1 MTDGSMTDDPISSD
15 PRVIDAALQLL
26 RAPHADRPAMLARV
40 PEFAREAVLE
50 RLDMLRIEMEER
62 AAIREFDG
70 GMTREEAERLT
81 RIDYGVVTSAPTQ
94 QQ

>member
-1 MTDGSMTDDPISSD
+1 MGGVYGVEEMMTDDPISSD

-62 AAIREFDG
+62 AAIREYDG

-81 RIDYGVVTSAPTQ
+81 RLDYGVPV
-94 QQ
+94 